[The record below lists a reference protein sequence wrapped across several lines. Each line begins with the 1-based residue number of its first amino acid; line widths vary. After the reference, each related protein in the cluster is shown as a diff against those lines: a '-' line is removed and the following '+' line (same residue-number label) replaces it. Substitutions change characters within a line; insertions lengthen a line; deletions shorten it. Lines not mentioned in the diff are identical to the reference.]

1 LKLQKYLNLAK
12 LINENNFLISKKK
25 KYIETRYVIVSYRE
39 KSRKIG
45 DRWAE
50 AQREYEEQEGSL
62 SNHAESI
69 TEEAHVNSK
78 DTVNEEHY
86 KELAQTVQEIK
97 AMVEAMA
104 KKH

>member
-1 LKLQKYLNLAK
+1 LNLAK

-25 KYIETRYVIVSYRE
+25 KYKETRYVIVSYRE

-45 DRWAE
+45 DRRTE

-69 TEEAHVNSK
+69 TEEAYENTK
-78 DTVNEEHY
+78 DTVNEEHN
-86 KELAQTVQEIK
+86 KEFALTVQEIK
-97 AMVEAMA
+97 AMI
-104 KKH
+104 